1 MCYDKSLFQLIGG
14 DAMNTTALRS
24 ISMAIG
30 LSFLVTGCAALPE
43 AYPPPANPFLSG
55 APSIEGAKSLQP
67 TKVGLVW
74 LKPAN
79 SAAPPEAAQRALAE
93 KIKSQFAAGKRLEIV
108 GSVTVAA
115 ADGDTLAGIRKAS
128 ATLKVQQVL
137 VVMPKG
143 VEMVSPAWLQY
154 GRNGSAV
161 GTRTDSY
168 FTVSLVALDL
178 TSGKSLFSVVANG
191 EARLLA
197 TDYDDARPWYPR
209 ISPGRSSA
217 FIYPDKAAFPPGEVR
232 AVALEDAVKGLIY
245 ALDLALGS

>member
-1 MCYDKSLFQLIGG
+1 MT
-14 DAMNTTALRS
+14 TTALRS
-24 ISMAIG
+24 ILSAVG
-30 LSFLVTGCAALPE
+30 FSFLVTGCAALPE
-43 AYPPPANPFLSG
+43 AYPPPANPFLAG
-55 APSIEGAKSLQP
+55 APSLEGAKSLQP

-74 LKPAN
+74 LKPVN
-79 SAAPPEAAQRALAE
+79 STAPPDAAQRALAE
-93 KIKSQFAAGKRLEIV
+93 KITSQFTVGKRLEII
-108 GSVTVAA
+108 GSVTISA
-115 ADGDTLAGIRKAS
+115 ADGDTLAGLRKAS

-143 VEMVSPAWLQY
+143 VEVASPVWLKY
-154 GRNGSAV
+154 GQNGNAV

-178 TSGKSLFSVVANG
+178 ATGKSLFSAVANG
-191 EARLLA
+191 EARLLV
-197 TDYDDARPWYPR
+197 TDYEDARPWYPR

>member
-1 MCYDKSLFQLIGG
+1 MSTTPLQSVLSTVGLSLFV
-14 DAMNTTALRS
+14 AS
-24 ISMAIG
+24 
-30 LSFLVTGCAALPE
+30 CAALPE

-55 APSIEGAKSLQP
+55 APSIKGAKNLQP
-67 TKVGLVW
+67 TKMGLIW

-93 KIKSQFAAGKRLEIV
+93 KITSQFAAGKRLEIV

-115 ADGDTLAGIRKAS
+115 ADGDTLAGIRKAG
-128 ATLKVQQVL
+128 APLNIQQVL

-143 VEMVSPAWLQY
+143 VEVVSPAWIKY
-154 GRNGSAV
+154 GRDGSAV

-178 TSGKSLFSVVANG
+178 TSGKSLFSAVANG

-232 AVALEDAVKGLIY
+232 AVALEDAVKSLIY

>member
-1 MCYDKSLFQLIGG
+1 
-14 DAMNTTALRS
+14 MNTTTLRS
-24 ISMAIG
+24 MWSAVG
-30 LSFLVTGCAALPE
+30 LAFLVTGCAALPE
-43 AYPPPANPFLSG
+43 TYPPPANPFLSG
-55 APSIEGAKSLQP
+55 APSIEGAKTLQP

-74 LKPAN
+74 LKPLN
-79 SAAPPEAAQRALAE
+79 SAAPHDAAQRALAE

-108 GSVTVAA
+108 GSVTVSA

-128 ATLKVQQVL
+128 APLKVQQVL

-143 VEMVSPAWLQY
+143 VEVASPVWLQY
-154 GRNGSAV
+154 GRNGSAI

-178 TSGKSLFSVVANG
+178 ATGKSLFSAVANG

-217 FIYPDKAAFPPGEVR
+217 FIYPERASFPSGEVR
-232 AVALEDAVKGLIY
+232 AVALEEAVKGLIY
-245 ALDLALGS
+245 ELDRALGS

>member
-1 MCYDKSLFQLIGG
+1 
-14 DAMNTTALRS
+14 MNATPLRS
-24 ISMAIG
+24 VLSIIG
-30 LSFLVTGCAALPE
+30 LTFFVAGCAALPE
-43 AYPPPANPFLSG
+43 AYPPPANPFLAG
-55 APSIEGAKSLQP
+55 APSLEEAKSLQP

-74 LKPAN
+74 LKPLNAD
-79 SAAPPEAAQRALAE
+79 APPDAAQRALAE
-93 KIKSQFAAGKRLEIV
+93 KITSQFTAGKRLEIV
-108 GSVTVAA
+108 GSVTVSA
-115 ADGDTLAGIRKAS
+115 ADGDTLAGLRKAS
-128 ATLKVQQVL
+128 APLNVQQVL
-137 VVMPKG
+137 VVMPTG
-143 VEMVSPAWLQY
+143 TEVISPAWIKY
-154 GRNGSAV
+154 GRDGNAV

-178 TSGKSLFSVVANG
+178 TTGKSLFSAVASG

-197 TDYDDARPWYPR
+197 ADYEDARPWYPR

>member
-1 MCYDKSLFQLIGG
+1 MRFSSKTRGY
-14 DAMNTTALRS
+14 AMNTTMLRS
-24 ISMAIG
+24 ILSTVG
-30 LSFLVTGCAALPE
+30 LFFLVTGCAALPE
-43 AYPPPANPFLSG
+43 AYPPPANPFLAG
-55 APSIEGAKSLQP
+55 APSLEGAKSLQP

-74 LKPAN
+74 LKPLN
-79 SAAPPEAAQRALAE
+79 SAAPPDAAQRALAE
-93 KIKSQFAAGKRLEIV
+93 KIKSQFTAGKRLEIV
-108 GSVTVAA
+108 GSVTVSA

-128 ATLKVQQVL
+128 VPLNVQQVL

-143 VEMVSPAWLQY
+143 VEVASPVWLQY

-178 TSGKSLFSVVANG
+178 ATGKSLFSAVANG

-197 TDYDDARPWYPR
+197 ADYEDARPWYPR

-217 FIYPDKAAFPPGEVR
+217 FIYPDKAVFPPGEVR
-232 AVALEDAVKGLIY
+232 AVALEDAVKSLIY

>member
-1 MCYDKSLFQLIGG
+1 M
-14 DAMNTTALRS
+14 LRS
-24 ISMAIG
+24 ILSAVG
-30 LSFLVTGCAALPE
+30 LSCLVTGCAALPE
-43 AYPPPANPFLSG
+43 AYPPPANPFLAG
-55 APSIEGAKSLQP
+55 APSLEGAKSLQP

-74 LKPAN
+74 LKPLNAD
-79 SAAPPEAAQRALAE
+79 APPDAAQRDLAE
-93 KIKSQFAAGKRLEIV
+93 KIKSQFTTGKRLEIV
-108 GSVTVAA
+108 GSVTVSA

-128 ATLKVQQVL
+128 APLKVQQVL

-143 VEMVSPAWLQY
+143 VEVASPVWLKY

-178 TSGKSLFSVVANG
+178 ATGKSLFSAVANG

-197 TDYDDARPWYPR
+197 ADYEDARPWYPR

-217 FIYPDKAAFPPGEVR
+217 FIYPDKAVFPPGEVR

>member
-1 MCYDKSLFQLIGG
+1 MD
-14 DAMNTTALRS
+14 TATLRS
-24 ISMAIG
+24 MLSAVG
-30 LSFLVTGCAALPE
+30 LALLVAGCAALPE
-43 AYPPPANPFLSG
+43 TYPPPTNPFLSG
-55 APSIEGAKSLQP
+55 APSIEGAKTLQP
-67 TKVGLVW
+67 TRVGLIW
-74 LKPAN
+74 LKPLN

-115 ADGDTLAGIRKAS
+115 ADGDTLAGIRAAG

-143 VEMVSPAWLQY
+143 IDVESPVWLQY
-154 GRNGSAV
+154 GRNGSAI

-178 TSGKSLFSVVANG
+178 ASGKSLFSAVANG
-191 EARLLA
+191 EAGLLA

-217 FIYPDKAAFPPGEVR
+217 FIYPDRASFPPGEVR
-232 AVALEDAVKGLIY
+232 AVALEEAVKGLIY
-245 ALDLALGS
+245 ELDRALGS

>member
-1 MCYDKSLFQLIGG
+1 
-14 DAMNTTALRS
+14 MNSITVLRS
-24 ISMAIG
+24 LLSAVG

-43 AYPPPANPFLSG
+43 AYPPPANPFLAG
-55 APSIEGAKSLQP
+55 APSIEGMKGLQP
-67 TKVGLVW
+67 AKVGLIW
-74 LKPAN
+74 LKPLN
-79 SAAPPEAAQRALAE
+79 SAAPPDAAQRALAE
-93 KIKSQFAAGKRLEIV
+93 KITSQFTAGKRLEIV
-108 GSVTVAA
+108 GSVTVSA
-115 ADGDTLAGIRKAS
+115 ADGDTLAGLRKAG
-128 ATLKVQQVL
+128 APLKVQQVL

-143 VEMVSPAWLQY
+143 VEVVSPAWLQY

-168 FTVSLVALDL
+168 VTVSLVAIDL
-178 TSGKSLFSVVANG
+178 ATGKSLFSVVANG

-217 FIYPDKAAFPPGEVR
+217 FIYPDKAVFPPGEVR

-245 ALDLALGS
+245 ALDGALGS

>member
-1 MCYDKSLFQLIGG
+1 
-14 DAMNTTALRS
+14 MNTATLRS
-24 ISMAIG
+24 MLSAVG
-30 LSFLVTGCAALPE
+30 LAFLVAGCAALPE
-43 AYPPPANPFLSG
+43 TYPPPTNPFLSG
-55 APSIEGAKSLQP
+55 APSIEGMKGLQP
-67 TKVGLVW
+67 TRVGLIW
-74 LKPAN
+74 LKPLN

-115 ADGDTLAGIRKAS
+115 ADGETLAGIRTAG

-143 VEMVSPAWLQY
+143 GEVMSPIWLQY

-178 TSGKSLFSVVANG
+178 TSGKSLFSATATG

-217 FIYPDKAAFPPGEVR
+217 FIYPERASFPPGEVR
-232 AVALEDAVKGLIY
+232 AVALEEAVKGLIY
-245 ALDLALGS
+245 ELDRALGS

>member
-1 MCYDKSLFQLIGG
+1 
-14 DAMNTTALRS
+14 MNTTTLRS
-24 ISMAIG
+24 ILSAVG
-30 LSFLVTGCAALPE
+30 LSFLVTGCAAVPQ
-43 AYPPPANPFLSG
+43 AYPLPANPFLSG
-55 APSIEGAKSLQP
+55 APSIEGAKTLQP

-74 LKPAN
+74 LKPFN
-79 SAAPPEAAQRALAE
+79 SAVPPDAAQRALTE
-93 KIKSQFAAGKRLEIV
+93 KIKAQFAAGKRLEIV

-128 ATLKVQQVL
+128 APLKVQQVL

-143 VEMVSPAWLQY
+143 VEVASPVWLQY

-178 TSGKSLFSVVANG
+178 TSGKSLFSAVANG

-217 FIYPDKAAFPPGEVR
+217 FIYPERASFPPGEVR
-232 AVALEDAVKGLIY
+232 AVALEDAVNGLIY
-245 ALDLALGS
+245 KLDQALGS

>member
-1 MCYDKSLFQLIGG
+1 
-14 DAMNTTALRS
+14 MNTTTLHRVLS
-24 ISMAIG
+24 VIG
-30 LSFLVTGCAALPE
+30 LTFFVAACAALPE
-43 AYPPPANPFLSG
+43 AYPPPANPFLAG
-55 APSIEGAKSLQP
+55 APSLEGARRLPP

-74 LKPAN
+74 LKPVN
-79 SAAPPEAAQRALAE
+79 SNAPPDAAQRALAE

-115 ADGDTLAGIRKAS
+115 ADGDTLAGIRKTGAPFN
-128 ATLKVQQVL
+128 VQQVL

-143 VEMVSPAWLQY
+143 IDVESPVWLQY

-168 FTVSLVALDL
+168 ATVSLVALDL
-178 TSGKSLFSVVANG
+178 ATGKSLFSAVANG
-191 EARLLA
+191 EAGLLA

-209 ISPGRSSA
+209 IAPGRSSA
-217 FIYPDKAAFPPGEVR
+217 FIYPDKAVFPPGEVR

>member
-1 MCYDKSLFQLIGG
+1 
-14 DAMNTTALRS
+14 MNATPLRS
-24 ISMAIG
+24 VLSVIG
-30 LSFLVTGCAALPE
+30 LTFFVAGCAALPE
-43 AYPPPANPFLSG
+43 AYPPPANPFLAG
-55 APSIEGAKSLQP
+55 APSLEEAKSLQP

-74 LKPAN
+74 LKPLNAD
-79 SAAPPEAAQRALAE
+79 APSDAAQRALAE
-93 KIKSQFAAGKRLEIV
+93 KITSQFTAGKRLEIV
-108 GSVTVAA
+108 GSVTVSA

-128 ATLKVQQVL
+128 APLKVQQVL

-143 VEMVSPAWLQY
+143 VEVVSPAWIKY
-154 GRNGSAV
+154 GRDGSAV
-161 GTRTDSY
+161 GTSTDSY
-168 FTVSLVALDL
+168 VTVSLVALDL
-178 TSGKSLFSVVANG
+178 TTGKSLFSAVASG

-197 TDYDDARPWYPR
+197 ADYEDARPWYPR

>member
-1 MCYDKSLFQLIGG
+1 MI
-14 DAMNTTALRS
+14 TIALRS
-24 ISMAIG
+24 TLSAIA
-30 LSFLVTGCAALPE
+30 LAAIVAGCAALPE
-43 AYPPPANPFLSG
+43 TYPPPTNPFLSG
-55 APSIEGAKSLQP
+55 APSIEGMKGLQP
-67 TKVGLVW
+67 TQVGLIW
-74 LKPAN
+74 LKPLN

-93 KIKSQFAAGKRLEIV
+93 KIKSQFVAGKRLEIV

-115 ADGDTLAGIRKAS
+115 ADGETLAGIRKAG

-143 VEMVSPAWLQY
+143 IEVASPVWLQY

-178 TSGKSLFSVVANG
+178 ASGKSLFSAVANG

-217 FIYPDKAAFPPGEVR
+217 FIYPERASFPPGEVR
-232 AVALEDAVKGLIY
+232 AVALEEAVKGLIY
-245 ALDLALGS
+245 ELDRALGS

>member
-1 MCYDKSLFQLIGG
+1 
-14 DAMNTTALRS
+14 MNATTLRS
-24 ISMAIG
+24 VLSVIG
-30 LSFLVTGCAALPE
+30 LTFFVAACAAIPE
-43 AYPPPANPFLSG
+43 TYPPPANPFLSG
-55 APSIEGAKSLQP
+55 APSLEGAKSLQP

-74 LKPAN
+74 LKPLNAD
-79 SAAPPEAAQRALAE
+79 APPDAAQRALAE
-93 KIKSQFAAGKRLEIV
+93 KITAQFPAGKRLEIV
-108 GSVTVAA
+108 GSVTVSA
-115 ADGDTLAGIRKAS
+115 ADGDTLAGLRKAS

-143 VEMVSPAWLQY
+143 VEVVSPAWIKY
-154 GRNGSAV
+154 GRDGNAV

-178 TSGKSLFSVVANG
+178 ATGKSLFSAVANG

-197 TDYDDARPWYPR
+197 ADYEDARPWYPR

-217 FIYPDKAAFPPGEVR
+217 FIYPDKAVFPPGEVR

>member
-1 MCYDKSLFQLIGG
+1 M
-14 DAMNTTALRS
+14 TTTTLRS
-24 ISMAIG
+24 ILSAVG
-30 LSFLVTGCAALPE
+30 LSFFVTGCAALPE

-55 APSIEGAKSLQP
+55 APSIEGVKSLQP

-74 LKPAN
+74 LKPPN
-79 SAAPPEAAQRALAE
+79 SAAPPDAAQRALAE
-93 KIKSQFAAGKRLEIV
+93 KIKAQFAAGKRLEIV
-108 GSVTVAA
+108 GSVTVPA

-128 ATLKVQQVL
+128 APLNVQKVL

-143 VEMVSPAWLQY
+143 VEVASPVRLQY
-154 GRNGSAV
+154 GRSGSAV

-178 TSGKSLFSVVANG
+178 ASGKSLFSAVATG

-197 TDYDDARPWYPR
+197 PDYEDARPFFPR

-217 FIYPDKAAFPPGEVR
+217 FLYPDKATFPPGEVR
-232 AVALEDAVKGLIY
+232 AVALEEAVKGLIY
-245 ALDLALGS
+245 ELDLALGS